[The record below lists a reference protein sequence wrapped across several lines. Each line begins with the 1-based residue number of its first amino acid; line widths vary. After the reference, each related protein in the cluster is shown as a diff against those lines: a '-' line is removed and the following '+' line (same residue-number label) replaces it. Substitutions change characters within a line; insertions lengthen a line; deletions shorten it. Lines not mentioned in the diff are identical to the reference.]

1 MSGTTAEN
9 LVIKNTM
16 NKKKWYEKSRKGNK
30 IWKKN
35 KKRKKRMKGIV
46 A

>member
-1 MSGTTAEN
+1 MSGTTADN
-9 LVIKNTM
+9 IVIKNTM
-16 NKKKWYEKSRKGNK
+16 NKNKWYEKSRKGNK

-35 KKRKKRMKGIV
+35 KKRKKKMKEIV